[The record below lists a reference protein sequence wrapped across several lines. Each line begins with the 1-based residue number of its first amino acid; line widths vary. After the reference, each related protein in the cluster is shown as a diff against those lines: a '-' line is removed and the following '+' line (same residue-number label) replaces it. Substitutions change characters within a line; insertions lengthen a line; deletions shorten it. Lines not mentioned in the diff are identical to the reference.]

1 MPLQNSPAISVR
13 ITLRLHQTLVGLFA
27 RKRDASVLA
36 VDMEELLDLEVSKT
50 LAVLE
55 RVATP
60 QVVQEVSKTQAMVD
74 TMEDLPP
81 VNVPVSVPQST

>member
-13 ITLRLHQTLVGLFA
+13 STLRLHQTLVGLFA

-50 LAVLE
+50 LAALE
-55 RVATP
+55 GEATA
-60 QVVQEVSKTQAMVD
+60 QAVQEVSKTQAVLLMVD

-81 VNVPVSVPQST
+81 VNVLSVL

>member
-1 MPLQNSPAISVR
+1 M
-13 ITLRLHQTLVGLFA
+13 
-27 RKRDASVLA
+27 LA

-50 LAVLE
+50 LAALE
-55 RVATP
+55 GEATAQVVQEVSKTLAALEGEATA
-60 QVVQEVSKTQAMVD
+60 QVVQEVSKTQAVLLMVD